1 MPGESS
7 TGTPPTVQHVDIMD
21 DTREQLR
28 SIDDAFNLPM
38 PRLER
43 CLKVGEMKNAKY
55 LSTLTFLFRQ
65 HDSYWARMQNG
76 QKDCKYAVSISAF
89 YSVSL

>member
-38 PRLER
+38 PRLESGR
-43 CLKVGEMKNAKY
+43 NEKCKISFHFNIS
-55 LSTLTFLFRQ
+55 LSP
-65 HDSYWARMQNG
+65 
-76 QKDCKYAVSISAF
+76 V
-89 YSVSL
+89 